1 MNFKVMDTKVL
12 VRVNNVDIVS
22 TSDEQLIPI
31 KPICQT
37 LGIGYSS
44 QLKKIKEDEILSST
58 VAVRTTVGADG
69 KNREMCCLS
78 VRYIF
83 GWLFTINPSNVVP
96 EARESVLK
104 YKHLCYD
111 ALYDYFTGQQK
122 KVIEQNKIEIALLEE
137 LANYNQ
143 QRDQINKNINETR
156 KRIEQLRKERLD
168 NDPTLFD

>member
-1 MNFKVMDTKVL
+1 MDTKVL

-31 KPICQT
+31 RPICQA
-37 LGIGYSS
+37 LGIDYSR
-44 QLKKIKEDEILSST
+44 QLKKIKEDKILSS
-58 VAVRTTVGADG
+58 VMGIEPTTGKDG
-69 KNREMCCLS
+69 KMYEMCCLS